1 MPLRAPSPRAEVK
14 KIRNQGGNDMV
25 RKIIIAAASGAV
37 LALSP
42 GAFAQQTERVASA
55 YKARAMLMNVVA
67 EVIVNR
73 EQAFDMFNQGG
84 GRFLDGE
91 IYVFCFNAGNGKF
104 VAEGNAN
111 AKELLGQDIRT
122 LKDVT
127 GKAFGQEIYTG
138 GQKPE
143 GEITEVSYMF
153 AKPNDPKPAA
163 KTTFVTKVDDDYA
176 CGVGYYK

>member
-1 MPLRAPSPRAEVK
+1 MPLPAPSPRAKVK
-14 KIRNQGGNDMV
+14 IPNQGGNDMV

-42 GAFAQQTERVASA
+42 VAFAQQTEPLANR
-55 YKARAMLMNVVA
+55 YQARAMLTNVVT
-67 EVIVNR
+67 EVKVNR
-73 EQAFDMFNQGG
+73 EQAFDMFNKGE
-84 GRFLDGE
+84 GRFLNDD
-91 IYVFCFNAGNGKF
+91 IYVFCFNAGDGKF

-111 AKELLGQDIRT
+111 AKELLGQDVRT
-122 LKDVT
+122 LKDAT
-127 GKAFGQEIYTG
+127 GKAFGQEIYAA

-143 GEITEVSYMF
+143 GEITEVSYLF

-163 KTTFVTKVDDDYA
+163 KTSFVTRVDGDFV